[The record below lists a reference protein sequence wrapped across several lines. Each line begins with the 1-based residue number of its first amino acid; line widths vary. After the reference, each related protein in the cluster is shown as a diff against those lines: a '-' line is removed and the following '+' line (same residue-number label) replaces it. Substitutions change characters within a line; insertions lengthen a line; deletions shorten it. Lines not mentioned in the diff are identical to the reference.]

1 MAPIKKYVLLELRA
15 QTHSANYIYM
25 KKHVRRV
32 LIRWLCHREAQ
43 TWTSSIH
50 TGHTQSYSIH

>member
-15 QTHSANYIYM
+15 QTHSDM
-25 KKHVRRV
+25 KKHVRRL

-50 TGHTQSYSIH
+50 TSHT